1 MSSSMAE
8 KTHDPTAKRLREAR
22 AKGEVP
28 QAPLVAGA
36 IGLLALVPLVRLALL
51 RVTHDTA
58 RSLID
63 LAPITAID
71 PWSVALA
78 VIATAAPI
86 ALVLLAI
93 AIVSGVAQGS
103 VTFSP
108 SRLAPDASKLE
119 PFGGL
124 RRLIDKSRMWAAL
137 RGTVLAILL
146 AAVLGRIVFSAAIA
160 GARSLEMTR
169 ALETAIHFATRIVI
183 TAGAIACVF
192 AVLDAI
198 VARRIW
204 LGRLKMSRDEV
215 VREHKEGE
223 GDPEVKR
230 RREELHHELM
240 AAEALT
246 AVRDATVVVINPTH
260 LACAL
265 RYGETAGDDEAP
277 TLIAKGHG
285 ALAARMI
292 EAAKLHGVPV
302 IQDVPVARALY
313 ELEVGIE
320 IPEALYEA
328 VAEVLRAAWEGTD

>member
-1 MSSSMAE
+1 MTTSMAE

-22 AKGEVP
+22 AKGDVP

-36 IGLLALVPLVRLALL
+36 IGLLAMIPLVRVAIE
-51 RVTHDTA
+51 RITRDTA
-58 RSLID
+58 RSLMD
-63 LAPITAID
+63 LSPVTAID
-71 PWSVALA
+71 PWKIALA
-78 VIATAAPI
+78 VIAASAPVAI
-86 ALVLLAI
+86 VLLAI
-93 AIVSGVAQGS
+93 AVVAGIAQGS

-119 PFGGL
+119 PFSGL
-124 RRLIDKSRMWAAL
+124 GRLIDRSRMWAAL
-137 RGTVLAILL
+137 RGLLVAVLLV
-146 AAVLGRIVFSAAIA
+146 AVLGRIVLSAALS
-160 GARSLEMTR
+160 GARSLASERAIGDAIAVTTR
-169 ALETAIHFATRIVI
+169 VMV

-198 VARRIW
+198 VARRMW

-230 RREELHHELM
+230 RREELHHDLM

-265 RYGETAGDDEAP
+265 RYGADAGDDDAP
-277 TLIAKGHG
+277 TLVAKGHG

-328 VAEVLRAAWEGTD
+328 VAEVLRAAWEPEA